1 MEKQST
7 NEKITISKSQV
18 DQDKTKDLY
27 QQLLDYR
34 EKKSHEIIMLQEKH
48 REPVVTIRA
57 NYPGLEK
64 SNEIT
69 LFITAEIQAAFKEIF
84 KTRIKEEELYDTPEG
99 LTQFYSVRG
108 DARTL
113 KENVV
118 YIEQNHPLGRFV
130 NIDVYDY
137 DEDYAVARIELFYEP
152 RQCFLCEKPAKVCS
166 RERNHDVNDLIK
178 YMEEKV
184 LEYKEQKSKVI

>member
-1 MEKQST
+1 MEKHNT
-7 NEKITISKSQV
+7 DEKFTMSKGQFE
-18 DQDKTKDLY
+18 QDKTKALY
-27 QQLLDYR
+27 QQLLAYR

-64 SNEIT
+64 SNELT
-69 LFITAEIQAAFKEIF
+69 RFITAEIQEAFKEIF
-84 KTRIKEEELYDTPEG
+84 ASRIKEEELYDTPEG

-108 DARTL
+108 DVRTL

-152 RQCFLCEKPAKVCS
+152 RQCFLCDKPAKVCR
-166 RERNHDVNDLIK
+166 RERNHKSEELIK

-184 LEYKEQKSKVI
+184 SEYKNQKFD

>member
-1 MEKQST
+1 MEKHNT
-7 NEKITISKSQV
+7 DEKFTMSKGQFE
-18 DQDKTKDLY
+18 QDKTKALY
-27 QQLLDYR
+27 QQLLAYR

-64 SNEIT
+64 SNELT
-69 LFITAEIQAAFKEIF
+69 RFITAEIQEAFKEIF
-84 KTRIKEEELYDTPEG
+84 ASRIKEEELYDTPEG

-152 RQCFLCEKPAKVCS
+152 RQCFLCDKPAKVCR
-166 RERNHDVNDLIK
+166 RERNHKSEELIK

-184 LEYKEQKSKVI
+184 SEYKNQKFD